1 MKSGFNESLKVTEQ
15 TRFVKLSN
23 RIILTKNRTE
33 MKKFDLTVYSFN
45 EVEPVSL
52 EDVKGGF
59 LGICCI
65 VNHHCNKNTKD
76 LEELKQLEKEE
87 QVSDMKP

>member
-1 MKSGFNESLKVTEQ
+1 MKQFELK
-15 TRFVKLSN
+15 
-23 RIILTKNRTE
+23 
-33 MKKFDLTVYSFN
+33 VYSFE

-65 VNHHCNKNTKD
+65 VNNHCNKNTQPGED
-76 LEELKQLEKEE
+76 LQKPGGDNKYDEL
-87 QVSDMKP
+87 P

>member
-1 MKSGFNESLKVTEQ
+1 
-15 TRFVKLSN
+15 
-23 RIILTKNRTE
+23 

-59 LGICCI
+59 LGLCCI
-65 VNHHCNKNTKD
+65 INHSCNKNAQSEED
-76 LEELKQLEKEE
+76 LEKIEIVKTHYSQK
-87 QVSDMKP
+87 

>member
-1 MKSGFNESLKVTEQ
+1 
-15 TRFVKLSN
+15 
-23 RIILTKNRTE
+23 

-59 LGICCI
+59 LGLCWII
-65 VNHHCNKNTKD
+65 NHSCNKNAQSEED
-76 LEELKQLEKEE
+76 LEKIEKAEKEE
-87 QVSDMKP
+87 REKP

>member
-1 MKSGFNESLKVTEQ
+1 
-15 TRFVKLSN
+15 
-23 RIILTKNRTE
+23 

-59 LGICCI
+59 LGFCCWK
-65 VNHHCNKNTKD
+65 NTACNKND
-76 LEELKQLEKEE
+76 DDDDNGEGE
-87 QVSDMKP
+87 P

>member
-1 MKSGFNESLKVTEQ
+1 
-15 TRFVKLSN
+15 
-23 RIILTKNRTE
+23 

-65 VNHHCNKNTKD
+65 VNHQCNKNTKD
-76 LEELKQLEKEE
+76 IEELKQLEKEE
-87 QVSDMKP
+87 QASDLKP

>member
-1 MKSGFNESLKVTEQ
+1 
-15 TRFVKLSN
+15 
-23 RIILTKNRTE
+23 

-45 EVEPVSL
+45 EVEPISL

-65 VNHHCNKNTKD
+65 VNHHCNKNTKSA
-76 LEELKQLEKEE
+76 EELEQIDKAEKAED
-87 QVSDMKP
+87 VKP